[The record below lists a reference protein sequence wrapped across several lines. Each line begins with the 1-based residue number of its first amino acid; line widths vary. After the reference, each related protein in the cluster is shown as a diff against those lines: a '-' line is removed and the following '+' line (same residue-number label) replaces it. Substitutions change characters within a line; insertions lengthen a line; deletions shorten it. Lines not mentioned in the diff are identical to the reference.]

1 MRTHQVILAN
11 NRRIIMTN
19 FTNYPT
25 LMGHRTLYDFIV
37 ENRKKRDSG
46 FPLSDMYVDDEGNS
60 VIEMALAGYKKENI
74 EIELGFSAEDPVT
87 AMYF

>member
-1 MRTHQVILAN
+1 
-11 NRRIIMTN
+11 MTN

-37 ENRKKRDSG
+37 ANRKKQDSG

-60 VIEMALAGYKKENI
+60 DTKKRTSKSKPRTTTSSLSLRVLRRKPEAFLRDEN
-74 EIELGFSAEDPVT
+74 LKK
-87 AMYF
+87 YL